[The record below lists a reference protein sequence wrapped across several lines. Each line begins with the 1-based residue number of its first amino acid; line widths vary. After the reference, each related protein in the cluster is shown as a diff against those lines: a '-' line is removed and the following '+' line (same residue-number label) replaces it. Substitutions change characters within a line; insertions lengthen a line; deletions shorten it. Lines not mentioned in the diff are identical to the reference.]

1 MQDSR
6 SVGETVEATPAIEN
20 KKKAAKAERKKNTKK
35 GKQSQRAK
43 GTKEDMFKALVGK
56 LSLSK
61 EEISQNY
68 DQFMK
73 TCPDGEMTKT
83 QFLADQGGSLA
94 ESLFRVFDEDGS
106 GSMDFTEY
114 MLANNCTS
122 LAQPQEK
129 LSWIFNVFDED
140 GGGSIDIDE
149 VIKLV
154 IGLANMGGVEA
165 EREVLLACVQDIL
178 EAIDV
183 DRDGDITREEF
194 VNNAMKSSFIRNMLG
209 GN

>member
-1 MQDSR
+1 
-6 SVGETVEATPAIEN
+6 
-20 KKKAAKAERKKNTKK
+20 
-35 GKQSQRAK
+35 
-43 GTKEDMFKALVGK
+43 
-56 LSLSK
+56 
-61 EEISQNY
+61 
-68 DQFMK
+68 
-73 TCPDGEMTKT
+73 
-83 QFLADQGGSLA
+83 
-94 ESLFRVFDEDGS
+94 
-106 GSMDFTEY
+106 
-114 MLANNCTS
+114 MLAYNCTS

-129 LSWIFNVFDED
+129 TSWILNVFDED

-165 EREVLLACVQDIL
+165 EREDLLACVQDIL

>member
-1 MQDSR
+1 
-6 SVGETVEATPAIEN
+6 
-20 KKKAAKAERKKNTKK
+20 
-35 GKQSQRAK
+35 
-43 GTKEDMFKALVGK
+43 
-56 LSLSK
+56 
-61 EEISQNY
+61 
-68 DQFMK
+68 MK
-73 TCPDGEMTKT
+73 TCPNGEMTKS
-83 QFLADQGGSLA
+83 QFLAAQGGPLADSLC
-94 ESLFRVFDEDGS
+94 RVFDEDSS

-154 IGLANMGGVEA
+154 IGLTNMGGVEA
-165 EREVLLACVQDIL
+165 EREVLLACDQDIL

-194 VNNAMKSSFIRNMLG
+194 VNNAMKSSFIRNILE